1 MHIVQPWK
9 LVRIELYVILH
20 YKTEFSP
27 PNIGMMICN
36 LNQFGEQRNLKTML
50 RAR

>member
-1 MHIVQPWK
+1 MHIEQSWK
-9 LVRIELYVILH
+9 LVRIELYIILR